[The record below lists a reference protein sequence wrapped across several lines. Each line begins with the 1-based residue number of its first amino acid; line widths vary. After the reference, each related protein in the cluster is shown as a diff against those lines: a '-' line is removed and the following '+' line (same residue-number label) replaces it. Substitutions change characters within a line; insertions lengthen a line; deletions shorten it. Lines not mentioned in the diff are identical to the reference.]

1 MAKPTYWNK
10 GHLNLKFFQV
20 VLTLFYGQYISNSIF
35 DNFIITIPELAEEA
49 HWYLIVKVIMGIII
63 FATSIFSLFVV
74 WLRHFRLI
82 FLSGI
87 ILLFVFVTT
96 IVMTTAMLTLDYEKK
111 SRGEMGKL
119 IAEVTVESVF
129 QLIGIIA
136 TFFMASRREYKKG
149 DGGPGALQMAQ
160 GDLEEDADYRDQVEE
175 VAGSKQRA
183 SVSKARSQVS
193 LARDG

>member
-1 MAKPTYWNK
+1 MAKPSYWNK

-49 HWYLIVKVIMGIII
+49 HWYLIVKVIMGIVI

-87 ILLFVFVTT
+87 VLLFVFVTT

-136 TFFMASRREYKKG
+136 TFFMASRREYRKG
-149 DGGPGALQMAQ
+149 DAALQVAQ
-160 GDLEEDADYRDQVEE
+160 GDLEEDADYGDQAEE

-183 SVSKARSQVS
+183 SRARSQVS